1 MYGSS
6 IAIVIAAKNEEKYIE
21 KCITSITEQNYPQ
34 ELVKIIVCDGKSTD
48 RTPDIVKAISGVSPN
63 VELLINERE
72 AAPFAFN
79 LGIRHSNTNY
89 LMILGA
95 HAELKPNY
103 LTDAISFLEAHP
115 EISCLGGILDNV
127 YENEASKAIGTAMSL
142 PFGVG
147 NAHFRT
153 GAQEGF
159 VDTVAFGIY
168 KREIFE
174 AIGVFDEELIRNQDD
189 EFNYRLTKWG
199 GKIYLLPAL
208 QSRYFVRASFKKL
221 FRQYYQYGYWKV
233 FVNKKH
239 KIVTSVRQL
248 FPPMFVLFLVSLPV
262 MLLLGTWF
270 LYFYL
275 AILCLYLLIA
285 SWFAAK
291 SANSFK
297 NFSNIFLSFL
307 CLHVGYGAGYL
318 VGLYDVLLLGK
329 SPVQNAK
336 MKTLTR

>member
-1 MYGSS
+1 MYGSG

-21 KCITSITEQNYPQ
+21 KCITSITGQNYPQ

-48 RTPDIVKAISGVSPN
+48 RTPDIVKAISGKSPN

-79 LGIRHSNTNY
+79 LGIRHSHTDY

-103 LTDAISFLEAHP
+103 LRDAITFLDAHP
-115 EISCLGGILDNV
+115 DISCLGGILENV
-127 YENEASKAIGTAMSL
+127 YENEVSKAIGTAMSL

-153 GAQEGF
+153 GAQAGL

-168 KREIFE
+168 RREVFE
-174 AIGVFDEELIRNQDD
+174 KIGVFDEELIRNQDD
-189 EFNYRLTKWG
+189 EFNYRLTKSG
-199 GKIYLLPAL
+199 GKIYLQPAL
-208 QSRYFVRASFKKL
+208 QSKYFVRASFKKL

-239 KIVTSVRQL
+239 KMVTSVRQL
-248 FPPMFVLFLVSLPV
+248 FPPMFVLMLVSLPV
-262 MLLLGTWF
+262 MFLLGTYF
-270 LYFYL
+270 LWLYM
-275 AILCLYLLIA
+275 AVLCLYLIIA
-285 SWFAAK
+285 SWFALK
-291 SANSFK
+291 SASSFK
-297 NFSNIFLSFL
+297 NFGNIFLSFL
-307 CLHVGYGAGYL
+307 CLHLGYGTGYII
-318 VGLYDVLLLGK
+318 GMCDILLLGK
-329 SPVQNAK
+329 SPTQNAK
-336 MKTLTR
+336 MKTITR